1 VTTTPATRQ
10 FEKNRDELMALRRE
24 NALLQE
30 TKSILEAQVAVLI
43 RQLNDISTEI
53 ERHNP

>member
-1 VTTTPATRQ
+1 MTTTPATRQ